1 MRGNTGA
8 DASWRNDDAGT
19 GRGDRLAFEAELFRH
34 DPREW
39 VVLTGDR
46 LIVSLIGV
54 VTLLG
59 LFTVV
64 AHTRYVPLQK
74 ETPILFFL
82 FALISANFTLIA
94 IVTSLSQFVLSR
106 RLESP
111 GEIRTKT
118 RETLSY
124 REDVGETI
132 GQQVMP
138 VRPDAFFL
146 TLYQHVHDEL
156 ARLEGA
162 SDQGRTRRARNELHD
177 LTAGLQTHVDFVI
190 DLLQRPA
197 SGLKHALFTSLS
209 ADYEEDVHRTWY
221 LQTEHSDEFTAA
233 VADPLERLTE
243 TLEHIEVA
251 SRMFRTIFIESEVAE
266 LSRFLLYIGLP
277 VQIGAVMVMLLYTI
291 PSSQPPLPEST
302 LRILIPLITT
312 AGFTPFIVLTS
323 YVIRFTV
330 VARRT
335 ADTFPFSSQLTTP
348 ISWKNDR

>member
-1 MRGNTGA
+1 MRGKTGDDSTRQF
-8 DASWRNDDAGT
+8 DAASVSRRDW
-19 GRGDRLAFEAELFRH
+19 LAFELELFRY
-34 DPREW
+34 DAREW
-39 VVLTGDR
+39 VVMSGDR
-46 LIVSLIGV
+46 LLVSLLGV
-54 VTLLG
+54 VVLLM
-59 LFTVV
+59 LFLLV
-64 AHTRYVPLQK
+64 AFSGYAPLQK

-82 FALISANFTLIA
+82 FAIISANFTLIA

-118 RETLSY
+118 NETLSY
-124 REDVGETI
+124 RRDVGETI
-132 GQQVMP
+132 GQQIMP

-146 TLYQHVHDEL
+146 TLYEHVHDEL
-156 ARLEGA
+156 GRLEGA
-162 SDQGRTRRARNELHD
+162 SDQGRTRRAREELHD
-177 LTAGLQTHVDFVI
+177 LTTGLQTHVDYVI

-277 VQIGAVMVMLLYTI
+277 VQIAAVMVMLLYTI
-291 PSSQPPLPEST
+291 PSTQPPLPDST
-302 LRILIPLITT
+302 LRILIPAITT

-323 YVIRFTV
+323 YVVRLTV

-348 ISWKNDR
+348 VGWNNET

>member
-1 MRGNTGA
+1 MSGRTGEDTTRHF
-8 DASWRNDDAGT
+8 DATGT
-19 GRGDRLAFEAELFRH
+19 RRRDWLAFEFELFRY
-34 DPREW
+34 DPSEW
-39 VVLTGDR
+39 IVMTGDR
-46 LIVSLIGV
+46 LLVSLVGV
-54 VTLLG
+54 IVLLG
-59 LFTVV
+59 LFLL
-64 AHTRYVPLQK
+64 AAFSGYAPLQK

-124 REDVGETI
+124 RRDVGETL
-132 GQQVMP
+132 GQQIMP

-146 TLYQHVHDEL
+146 TLYQYVHDEL

-162 SDQGRTRRARNELHD
+162 TDQGRTKRARAELHD
-177 LTAGLQTHVDFVI
+177 LVGGLQTHVDYVI
-190 DLLQRPA
+190 DLLQRPS

-221 LQTEHSDEFTAA
+221 LQTEHSDEFTAS
-233 VADPLERLTE
+233 VAEPLERLTE
-243 TLEHIEVA
+243 ALEHIEVA

-277 VQIGAVMVMLLYTI
+277 VQIAAVMVMLLYTV
-291 PSSQPPLPEST
+291 PGSQPPLADLT
-302 LRILIPLITT
+302 LRILIPFITT
-312 AGFTPFIVLTS
+312 AGFTPFIVLAS
-323 YVIRFTV
+323 YVIRLTV

-348 ISWKNDR
+348 LAWKDET

>member
-1 MRGNTGA
+1 MRGNTDA
-8 DASWRNDDAGT
+8 DSSRRHDDAGT
-19 GRGDRLAFEAELFRH
+19 GLGDRVAFEAELFRH

-39 VVLTGDR
+39 FVLTGDR
-46 LIVSLIGV
+46 LLVSLLGV
-54 VTLLG
+54 VTLLV
-59 LFTVV
+59 LFLL
-64 AHTRYVPLQK
+64 AASSKYVPLQK

-111 GEIRTKT
+111 GEVRTKT

-124 REDVGETI
+124 RRDVGKTI
-132 GQQVMP
+132 GQQIMP

-146 TLYQHVHDEL
+146 TLYEHVHTEL
-156 ARLEGA
+156 ARIEGA
-162 SDQGRTRRARNELHD
+162 SGQGRTKRARNELHD
-177 LTAGLQTHVDFVI
+177 LTAGLQSHVDYVI

-277 VQIGAVMVMLLYTI
+277 VQIAAVMVMLLYTI
-291 PSSQPPLPEST
+291 PSAEPPLPDAT
-302 LRILIPLITT
+302 LRILIPVITT
-312 AGFTPFIVLTS
+312 AGFTPFIVLAS
-323 YVIRFTV
+323 YVVRLTI

-335 ADTFPFSSQLTTP
+335 ADAFPFSSQLTTP
-348 ISWKNDR
+348 VGWNNDT